1 VDSAILAPNS
11 AVLTEGFINSAD
23 GTRLAYRA
31 WPVSGASI
39 TFAVIHGL
47 GEHSG
52 RYERFARGMAEF
64 QMATYAI
71 DLRGHGKS
79 AGQRGHIDAWSQWTD
94 DAAALIKQVEAQ
106 ASGEVVPLG
115 HSFGGVAMLSTML
128 AGKAPNA
135 KRFIVSSPALKLKVK
150 VPAWKASL
158 AGILSSV
165 APKLAMNNDVDAG
178 TVSRIPEI
186 VDAYRTDPLVHGK
199 ISTRLYAEWL
209 RAATDVLD
217 RAKAIKVPFLI
228 LAGTDD
234 RLIDPAGSRELHQR
248 APVMSELRMLDGRYH
263 EPFNDR
269 GSDEVFTVIADWL
282 RK

>member
-1 VDSAILAPNS
+1 MAPNS
-11 AVLTEGFINSAD
+11 AVVTEGFINSAD

>member
-1 VDSAILAPNS
+1 LAPNS
-11 AVLTEGFINSAD
+11 AVVTEGFINSAD

-217 RAKAIKVPFLI
+217 RASAIKVPFLI

>member
-1 VDSAILAPNS
+1 MAPNS
-11 AVLTEGFINSAD
+11 AVVTEGFINSAD

-269 GSDEVFTVIADWL
+269 GSDQVFTVIADWL